1 MTTMTLNESVD
12 VMGMYDALQEI
23 VRQGYDPRTAASK
36 LEYARS
42 YRDHSLW
49 YAWGRMDG
57 GEVVTAVYG
66 RRVDAAWEFGYMMG
80 ILALLYTT
88 ERRYMM
94 PSIQGAWLAF
104 KAGIDL
110 DQYVTS

>member
-12 VMGMYDALQEI
+12 VSGMYDALQDL
-23 VRQGYDPRTAASK
+23 VRQGHSERVAVSK

-57 GEVVTAVYG
+57 GESVTVVYG

-80 ILALLYTT
+80 IMALMYVT
-88 ERRYMM
+88 ERRYSM
-94 PSIQGAWLAF
+94 PSIQSAWQAF
-104 KAGIDL
+104 KASIDI
-110 DQYVTS
+110 DQYVI